1 MSQVPLPAARP
12 SSWCTVSIGFVADS
26 GSDGD
31 TVAHVLRVL
40 QGLTVHVT
48 DADGATRDLLVV
60 GVEQDDDPAAGWP
73 CFLVGHP
80 LDADDVPANVA
91 IRVAL
96 DGARVVV
103 Y

>member
-1 MSQVPLPAARP
+1 MFTLPVP
-12 SSWCTVSIGFVADS
+12 SWCDVTLGFGADS
-26 GSDGD
+26 GTDGD
-31 TVAHVLRVL
+31 TVAHILRVL
-40 QGLTVHVT
+40 TGLTVSVT
-48 DADGATRDLLVV
+48 DTTGATRDMQVV
-60 GVEQDDDPAAGWP
+60 GVEQDDDPDTGYP

-96 DGARVVV
+96 DGARIIV

>member
-1 MSQVPLPAARP
+1 MSTPHVP
-12 SSWCTVSIGFVADS
+12 SWCDVTLGFGADS
-26 GSDGD
+26 GADGD
-31 TVAHVLRVL
+31 TVAHILRVL
-40 QGLTVHVT
+40 QGLTVHAT
-48 DADGATRDLLVV
+48 DAAGVARDLLVV

-80 LDADDVPANVA
+80 LDADDGPSPDR

-96 DGARVVV
+96 DGATVLV